1 MWLFNKR
8 IVFYLIIVKCIFLFI
23 IYILHS
29 FSLSVNK
36 RTKQQYKGNYNSKNK
51 QSVYYL
57 FHTITLLCQIGI
69 WHSVK
74 LKFSIAYNDMNLFL
88 VSLLYLIKLSF
99 VASKS
104 FTYIAICSILIITTA
119 NFIFYSCFICNST
132 ISFILKN
139 SFSYFG

>member
-74 LKFSIAYNDMNLFL
+74 LKFSLHLIPNQ
-88 VSLLYLIKLSF
+88 SSLYLRQPRSDTFRYRGQCLQSVRFHRKW
-99 VASKS
+99 KP
-104 FTYIAICSILIITTA
+104 
-119 NFIFYSCFICNST
+119 CFQHP
-132 ISFILKN
+132 
-139 SFSYFG
+139 